1 MFLLYFVG
9 IPKMLRR
16 SLVVLFAGLAFCC
29 NLAGRMK
36 KLLDNIAFWVI
47 YGTWYG
53 LSLLPLWVH
62 YLFSDILFVV
72 IAYVLRYRHRVISRN
87 LSIAYPDKSDKELK
101 KLRMQ
106 FYRHF
111 CDILVETVKYTSIT
125 DKNIMRRMTFKNSEQ
140 VAEILNSG
148 QSIALLLGHYGNW
161 EWVSSLVLWVRPL
174 VTNNTAMGQI
184 YHPLENQ
191 VINRVVLKTRDRMK
205 SDSVAKNGTLRWIIE
220 NKRNGRPTIL
230 GYINDQVPKWEN
242 IHHWL
247 TFLNHKD
254 TPVFTGIER
263 IVHSQ
268 NQAAVYIDVK
278 RVGRGRYECE
288 FQVITRDPSTMGE
301 FELTD
306 IYFQRMEQTINRAP
320 QYWLWSHNRWKR
332 TREEFDRRFKV
343 VNGRVVEK

>member
-1 MFLLYFVG
+1 
-9 IPKMLRR
+9 
-16 SLVVLFAGLAFCC
+16 
-29 NLAGRMK
+29 MK
-36 KLLDNIAFWVI
+36 KVFDNIAFWAM

-53 LSLLPLWVH
+53 LSLLPLWLH
-62 YLFSDILFVV
+62 YLFSDIMFVIV
-72 IAYVLRYRHRVISRN
+72 AYVLHYRRGVISKN
-87 LSIAYPDKSDKELK
+87 LRTAYPDKSDKELK
-101 KLRMQ
+101 ELRMQ

-125 DKNIMRRMTFKNSEQ
+125 DKNIMRRVTFSGADK

-148 QSIALLLGHYGNW
+148 QSVALLLGHYGNW

-174 VTNNTAMGQI
+174 LTNNTVMGQI
-184 YHPLENQ
+184 YHPLKNE
-191 VINRVVLKTRDRMK
+191 VMNRVVLKARGRMG
-205 SDSVAKNGTLRWIIE
+205 SDSVPKMETLRWIIG
-220 NKRNGRPTIL
+220 NKRDGRPTIL

-247 TFLNHKD
+247 TFLNHPD

-268 NQAAVYIDVK
+268 NQAAIYLDVK

-288 FQVITRDPSTMGE
+288 FEVITRDPSTMGE

-306 IYFQRMEQTINRAP
+306 IYFKRMEQTINRAP

-332 TREEFDRRFKV
+332 TREEFDRLFKV
-343 VNGRVVEK
+343 VNGRVVEKNHDN

>member
-1 MFLLYFVG
+1 
-9 IPKMLRR
+9 
-16 SLVVLFAGLAFCC
+16 
-29 NLAGRMK
+29 
-36 KLLDNIAFWVI
+36 
-47 YGTWYG
+47 
-53 LSLLPLWVH
+53 
-62 YLFSDILFVV
+62 
-72 IAYVLRYRHRVISRN
+72 
-87 LSIAYPDKSDKELK
+87 
-101 KLRMQ
+101 
-106 FYRHF
+106 
-111 CDILVETVKYTSIT
+111 VKYTSIT
-125 DKNIMRRMTFKNSEQ
+125 DGNIMRRMTFKGSEQ

-148 QSIALLLGHYGNW
+148 QSVALLLGHYGNW
-161 EWVSSLVLWVRPL
+161 EWVSSLVLWLHPL
-174 VTNNTAMGQI
+174 ITNNTAMGQI
-184 YHPLENQ
+184 YHPLENP

>member
-1 MFLLYFVG
+1 M
-9 IPKMLRR
+9 K
-16 SLVVLFAGLAFCC
+16 
-29 NLAGRMK
+29 MK
-36 KLLDNIAFWVI
+36 KAFDKIAFWVI
-47 YGTWYG
+47 YGAWYG
-53 LSLLPLWVH
+53 LSLLPLWLH
-62 YLFSDILFVV
+62 YLFSDILFVAV
-72 IAYVLRYRHRVISRN
+72 AYVLRYRHRVISKN
-87 LSIAYPDKSDKELK
+87 LSSAYPDKSDKELK

-125 DKNIMRRMTFKNSEQ
+125 DKNIMRRMKFTGADK

-148 QSIALLLGHYGNW
+148 QSVALLLGHYGNW

-174 VTNNTAMGQI
+174 ITNNTVMGQI
-184 YHPLENQ
+184 YHPLENE
-191 VINRVVLKTRDRMK
+191 VMNRVVLKARSRMG
-205 SDSVAKNGTLRWIIE
+205 SDNVSKTETLRWIIG
-220 NKRNGRPTIL
+220 NKRDGRPTIL

-247 TFLNHKD
+247 TFLNHPD

-268 NQAAVYIDVK
+268 NQAVVYVDVK

-288 FQVITRDPSTMGE
+288 FQVITRDPSTFGE

-306 IYFQRMEQTINRAP
+306 DFFRRMEQTINRAP

-343 VNGRVVEK
+343 VNGRVVAKTDRD

>member
-1 MFLLYFVG
+1 
-9 IPKMLRR
+9 
-16 SLVVLFAGLAFCC
+16 
-29 NLAGRMK
+29 MK
-36 KLLDNIAFWVI
+36 KVFNNVAFWAI
-47 YGTWYG
+47 YGTWYL

-62 YLFSDILFVV
+62 YLISDILFVLV
-72 IAYVLRYRHRVISRN
+72 AYVMRYRRRVISKN
-87 LSIAYPDKSDKELK
+87 LSAAYPDKSEKELK

-125 DKNIMRRMTFKNSEQ
+125 DKNIMRRMTFAGADK

-148 QSIALLLGHYGNW
+148 QSVALLLGHYGNW

-174 VTNNTAMGQI
+174 ITNNSVMGQI
-184 YHPLENQ
+184 YHPLENE
-191 VINRVVLKTRDRMK
+191 VMNRVVLKARSRMG
-205 SDSVAKNGTLRWIIE
+205 SDSVSMNGTLRWILG
-220 NKRNGRPTIL
+220 NKREGRPTIL
-230 GYINDQVPKWEN
+230 GYINDQVPTWLN

-268 NQAAVYIDVK
+268 GQAAVYVDVK

-306 IYFQRMEQTINRAP
+306 IYFRHMEQTINRAP

-343 VNGRVVEK
+343 VDGRVVPRREISD

>member
-1 MFLLYFVG
+1 
-9 IPKMLRR
+9 
-16 SLVVLFAGLAFCC
+16 
-29 NLAGRMK
+29 MK
-36 KLLDNIAFWVI
+36 KILNNIAFWAI

-53 LSLLPLWVH
+53 LSLMPLWLH
-62 YLFSDILFVV
+62 YLFSDLLFVV
-72 IAYVLRYRHRVISRN
+72 MAYVLRYRHRVIDKNLRN
-87 LSIAYPDKSDKELK
+87 AYPDKTDEERK
-101 KLRMQ
+101 KLRIQ

-125 DKNIMRRMTFKNSEQ
+125 DKNIMRRMTFKNSEE

-161 EWVSSLVLWVRPL
+161 EWISSLVLWVRPL
-174 VTNNTAMGQI
+174 LTNNTVMGQI
-184 YHPLENQ
+184 YHPLENE
-191 VINRVVLKTRDRMK
+191 VIDRVVLKTRGRMK
-205 SDSVAKNGTLRWIIE
+205 SDSVSMKDTLRWILG
-220 NKRNGRPTIL
+220 NKRDGRPTIL
-230 GYINDQVPKWEN
+230 GYINDQVPTWHN

-247 TFLNHKD
+247 TFLNQE

-268 NQAAVYIDVK
+268 NQAAVYVDVK
-278 RVGRGRYECE
+278 HVGRGRYECE
-288 FQVITRDPSTMGE
+288 FQVITRDPSTLGE

-332 TREEFDRRFKV
+332 TREEFDRRDKV
-343 VNGRVVEK
+343 VNGRVVER